1 MSDTPKFEVID
12 RRKIK
17 AEEEHEH
24 AQKQPEPA
32 AAPPETPAGPRLVVP
47 ESAAEPAAKK
57 QENAAL
63 DEEALP
69 EMPEA
74 PSAEESRQQKSA
86 YDASA
91 QRLEDLVRAQ
101 NPGVGPQPAVGFEHL
116 VQQLYLS
123 AMIQMGAGAQEGQRP
138 RVDIMGARQT
148 IDMLGVLAEKT
159 KGNLSELEDRTLQT
173 ALFDVRMAFLELTNM
188 ISMQGVQ
195 PPPPR
200 ETLNRGWKVCSHFW
214 ALELPWGFLRWGA
227 AARCVRRP
235 IRTTAGCV
243 LRCCCAGM
251 RRAGSGWSSST
262 QGRIFANRRCA
273 TASPASMLSFIH
285 TDMPITSWAWMTCA
299 R

>member
-24 AQKQPEPA
+24 AQRQPEPA

-159 KGNLSELEDRTLQT
+159 KGNLNELEDRTLQT

-195 PPPPR
+195 PPPPAKR
-200 ETLNRGWKVCSHFW
+200 
-214 ALELPWGFLRWGA
+214 
-227 AARCVRRP
+227 
-235 IRTTAGCV
+235 
-243 LRCCCAGM
+243 
-251 RRAGSGWSSST
+251 
-262 QGRIFANRRCA
+262 
-273 TASPASMLSFIH
+273 
-285 TDMPITSWAWMTCA
+285 
-299 R
+299 

>member
-32 AAPPETPAGPRLVVP
+32 AAPTEAPAGPRLVVP

-63 DEEALP
+63 DEEASP

-101 NPGVGPQPAVGFEHL
+101 NPGVGPQPPVGFEHL
-116 VQQLYLS
+116 IQQLYLS

-188 ISMQGVQ
+188 ISLQGVQ
-195 PPPPR
+195 PPPPAKR
-200 ETLNRGWKVCSHFW
+200 
-214 ALELPWGFLRWGA
+214 
-227 AARCVRRP
+227 
-235 IRTTAGCV
+235 
-243 LRCCCAGM
+243 
-251 RRAGSGWSSST
+251 
-262 QGRIFANRRCA
+262 
-273 TASPASMLSFIH
+273 
-285 TDMPITSWAWMTCA
+285 
-299 R
+299 

>member
-12 RRKIK
+12 RRKMK

-24 AQKQPEPA
+24 AQKQPEPPP
-32 AAPPETPAGPRLVVP
+32 APIEVPAGPRLVVP
-47 ESAAEPAAKK
+47 ESPAEPAARKLGST
-57 QENAAL
+57 AL
-63 DEEALP
+63 DDEPSP

-74 PSAEESRQQKSA
+74 PSAEESRQQKAA

-101 NPGVGPQPAVGFEHL
+101 NPGVGPQPPVGFEHL
-116 VQQLYLS
+116 IQQLYLS

-159 KGNLSELEDRTLQT
+159 KDSLNELEDRTLQT

-195 PPPPR
+195 PPPPAKR
-200 ETLNRGWKVCSHFW
+200 
-214 ALELPWGFLRWGA
+214 
-227 AARCVRRP
+227 
-235 IRTTAGCV
+235 
-243 LRCCCAGM
+243 
-251 RRAGSGWSSST
+251 
-262 QGRIFANRRCA
+262 
-273 TASPASMLSFIH
+273 
-285 TDMPITSWAWMTCA
+285 
-299 R
+299 